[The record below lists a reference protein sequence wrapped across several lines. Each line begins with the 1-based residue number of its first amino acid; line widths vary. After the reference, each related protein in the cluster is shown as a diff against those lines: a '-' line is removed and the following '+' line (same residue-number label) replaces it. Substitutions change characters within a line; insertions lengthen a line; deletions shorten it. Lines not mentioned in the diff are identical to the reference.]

1 MGPLS
6 RSGQYLSWSV
16 QDKTTGHHYPQFTRS
31 DDKAPRKRGECGHTA
46 ALVMIIRYERW
57 LLMVI
62 DGTRHQTSAAVP
74 RVLLACVVLNKETNI
89 ALKFSLACLIS
100 YGTINFNI
108 SFDIY
113 VPCWKNIFVSKS
125 TNRDFDLHTY

>member
-1 MGPLS
+1 
-6 RSGQYLSWSV
+6 
-16 QDKTTGHHYPQFTRS
+16 
-31 DDKAPRKRGECGHTA
+31 
-46 ALVMIIRYERW
+46 MIIRYERC

-74 RVLLACVVLNKETNI
+74 RVLLECVVLNKETNI

-113 VPCWKNIFVSKS
+113 VPCWKNIFVSKG
-125 TNRDFDLHTY
+125 TNRDFDLHIY

>member
-1 MGPLS
+1 
-6 RSGQYLSWSV
+6 
-16 QDKTTGHHYPQFTRS
+16 
-31 DDKAPRKRGECGHTA
+31 
-46 ALVMIIRYERW
+46 
-57 LLMVI
+57 MVI

-74 RVLLACVVLNKETNI
+74 RVLLECVVLNKETNI

-113 VPCWKNIFVSKS
+113 VPCWKNIFFQKVL
-125 TNRDFDLHTY
+125 TAILICIHIEINILRYI

>member
-1 MGPLS
+1 
-6 RSGQYLSWSV
+6 
-16 QDKTTGHHYPQFTRS
+16 
-31 DDKAPRKRGECGHTA
+31 
-46 ALVMIIRYERW
+46 MIIRYERW

-100 YGTINFNI
+100 CGTINFNFHLI
-108 SFDIY
+108 SMYHVGRTSSF
-113 VPCWKNIFVSKS
+113 
-125 TNRDFDLHTY
+125 